1 MENVPKTQPTGCYS
15 STSSAVVAPTS
26 EEFPHLSAEML
37 ASVTQQALHAIPRT
51 FPGDS
56 LYDTDVLEYY
66 EALASAGH
74 NQCPSGKA
82 AVCTALSAL
91 GMSATRLSV
100 IAENFET
107 IVKDFGLSTVDEV
120 WDLYPPELLMFWS
133 LQSIED
139 KAWLAAGE
147 QYDQGDAPDA
157 RCYGHQEG
165 GHPGEGPRAG
175 GHHHHQGSSPES
187 GRNGNR
193 GGTEKAGGA
202 GDGDRE
208 DGGKKSSPWKG
219 GKASTKFRRDTRHG
233 RFPQSSERFFTNA
246 AAYLKADSDYA
257 EWDFTSVEYP
267 ELERDGM
274 AQDMAKAMA
283 KAQEKDDAPEED
295 GEPGW
300 DVMWNA
306 ETRTVYHGLPL
317 SEYPTLI
324 EDGHWRFL
332 RCRRK
337 GELAPRPAV
346 YFSTNKAFAMF
357 FAAFKAGLSP
367 DCIKTSKGVVVET
380 PLPPCRYSLIK
391 TEFQEEF
398 AELNGG
404 RRVVRPFPRTEVI
417 ISGFRK
423 SWRHKYK
430 DSKLGEILDLSH
442 QIAVIIRD
450 DQPAMESIINRM
462 PSKVA
467 IVGRLLAPGSEEIA
481 ADVKGLSIGAG
492 EADS

>member
-1 MENVPKTQPTGCYS
+1 V
-15 STSSAVVAPTS
+15 
-26 EEFPHLSAEML
+26 
-37 ASVTQQALHAIPRT
+37 
-51 FPGDS
+51 
-56 LYDTDVLEYY
+56 
-66 EALASAGH
+66 
-74 NQCPSGKA
+74 
-82 AVCTALSAL
+82 
-91 GMSATRLSV
+91 
-100 IAENFET
+100 
-107 IVKDFGLSTVDEV
+107 
-120 WDLYPPELLMFWS
+120 
-133 LQSIED
+133 
-139 KAWLAAGE
+139 
-147 QYDQGDAPDA
+147 
-157 RCYGHQEG
+157 
-165 GHPGEGPRAG
+165 
-175 GHHHHQGSSPES
+175 ES
-187 GRNGNR
+187 
-193 GGTEKAGGA
+193 
-202 GDGDRE
+202 
-208 DGGKKSSPWKG
+208 
-219 GKASTKFRRDTRHG
+219 
-233 RFPQSSERFFTNA
+233 
-246 AAYLKADSDYA
+246 
-257 EWDFTSVEYP
+257 P

-274 AQDMAKAMA
+274 AQDTAKAMA
-283 KAQEKDDAPEED
+283 SAQEKDDAPEED

-324 EDGHWRFL
+324 EDGHWRPL

-337 GELAPRPAV
+337 GELALRPAV

-380 PLPPCRYSLIK
+380 PLPPCQYSLIK
-391 TEFQEEF
+391 TEFQEKF

-442 QIAVIIRD
+442 QIAVIMRD
-450 DQPAMESIINRM
+450 DQLAMESIINRM